1 MDRFNVRA
9 LHKALDEERRA
20 RNLTWTELTAQ
31 INRPFN
37 YTTSIPIAEQTIKS
51 MAKKRSVTS
60 GVVLQILRWL
70 DRTHESFLDGREQ
83 QATAGEKLPDA
94 GPKRILRFDTT
105 AIHAALDKERRR
117 RGMTWAQVARELP
130 GFTPGMLSNLKNGP
144 PIGLRADYTYG
155 VLW

>member
-9 LHKALDEERRA
+9 LHKALNEERRA

-37 YTTSIPIAEQTIKS
+37 YTTSIPIVEQTIKS
-51 MAKKRSVTS
+51 MVKKRSVTS

-105 AIHAALDKERRR
+105 AIHAALDLDKKRRR

-130 GFTPGMLSNLKNGP
+130 GFTPACFRISRMD
-144 PIGLRADYTYG
+144 R
-155 VLW
+155 